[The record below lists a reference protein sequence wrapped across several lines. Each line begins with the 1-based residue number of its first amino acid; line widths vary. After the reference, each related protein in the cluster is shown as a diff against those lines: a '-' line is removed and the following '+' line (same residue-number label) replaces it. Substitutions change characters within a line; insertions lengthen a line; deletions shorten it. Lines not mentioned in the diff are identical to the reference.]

1 MWCIYLHL
9 IICYTRPISIL
20 LIQSKWSL
28 SYIIAEK
35 YRIKTNVIE
44 KTRAWHN
51 KEKKE
56 FREQRIV
63 IKEFHTN
70 RWQLTEKNQWSSV
83 EGNIYYEKWKIV
95 IVNCISKPHVDAKE
109 GMERARIKLFFLYQA
124 SKNSSQLQAVNYFC
138 KSFIIKINNRHTKKC
153 DTCLKVT
160 IKTPERRHWR
170 RSGVF
175 IVNFEHISH
184 LFSVFLLLTLNK

>member
-1 MWCIYLHL
+1 MYLFASYNLLHKTHQ
-9 IICYTRPISIL
+9 YSSDSIQVEFKL
-20 LIQSKWSL
+20 HNSWKIPNKNKCNWENQSL
-28 SYIIAEK
+28 TQQ
-35 YRIKTNVIE
+35 R
-44 KTRAWHN
+44 
-51 KEKKE
+51 KKE

-95 IVNCISKPHVDAKE
+95 IVNCISKPHADAKE